1 MSAEQVSPELTLRDV
16 LSQVARRID
25 LVETD
30 VRKLDSKLDAR
41 FDAQSTKIDTRFDA
55 QSTRFDARFDAQEA
69 KFDARFDAQDAK
81 IVALGEKMDTR
92 FRHLTT
98 TIVAATGVL
107 VAAVGGCAAY
117 LTVLRDL
124 PA

>member
-55 QSTRFDARFDAQEA
+55 QSTRFDARFDT
-69 KFDARFDAQDAK
+69 QDAK

-107 VAAVGGCAAY
+107 VAAVGACAAY